1 MTLMH
6 VEDVLGKASESGI
19 TGKTINHEY
28 THLTQA
34 TLGVENTPTVDAVV
48 MTLTVVFMQA
58 NGELE
63 EPVTSSAVVVCV
75 DAVCDQLVMVVK
87 VLVTIATVMMAGT
100 LDVVL
105 FETPP
110 GVKVP
115 ITIITVVMIG
125 RVQKVLAVRGPVPEI
140 AVTGMAIWHP

>member
-1 MTLMH
+1 M
-6 VEDVLGKASESGI
+6 
-19 TGKTINHEY
+19 
-28 THLTQA
+28 
-34 TLGVENTPTVDAVV
+34 
-48 MTLTVVFMQA
+48 
-58 NGELE
+58 
-63 EPVTSSAVVVCV
+63 
-75 DAVCDQLVMVVK
+75 CDQLVMVVK

-140 AVTGMAIWHP
+140 AVAGMAIWHP